1 MADLLILPGR
11 NTARPINLEIGE
23 GLAFIGFEIRRLS
36 AGQTLSPPADAR
48 NETCLVA
55 ISGTA
60 ELSLSGTAPE
70 PFGAR
75 PTPFAGLP
83 HAAYLPP
90 GGKWRL
96 RAETTVEIAICK
108 APASIGGG
116 TCQRIGPERLAVETR
131 GRSTNTR
138 YVTNILCEG
147 DGVAETLFVI
157 ELRTPGGH
165 SSSYPPHKHDTENL
179 PSETALEE
187 TYYSRFDPPQGF
199 AFQRIY
205 TDDRSIDE
213 ALVLRDGTLSLV
225 PRGYHPCAVCHGY
238 EMYQLCVMAGPRR
251 LWRFTND
258 PDHDW
263 LVDA

>member
-1 MADLLILPGR
+1 MAELLILPG
-11 NTARPINLEIGE
+11 NDPAMPINLGIGE
-23 GLAFIGFEIRRLS
+23 RLAFIGFEIRRLP
-36 AGQTLSPPADAR
+36 AGETLSPPADAR
-48 NETCLVA
+48 AETCLVA
-55 ISGTA
+55 
-60 ELSLSGTAPE
+60 LSGTGALSLDRADPE

-75 PTPFAGLP
+75 PSPFAGLP

-90 GGKWRL
+90 GGNWRL
-96 RAETTVEIAICK
+96 RAETAVELAVCK
-108 APASIGGG
+108 APASAGGP
-116 TCQRIGPERLAVETR
+116 CRRIGPERLSVETR
-131 GRSTNTR
+131 GRGTNTR
-138 YVTNILCEG
+138 YVTNILSEG

-165 SSSYPPHKHDTENL
+165 SSSYPPHKHDCDNL
-179 PSETALEE
+179 PSETVLEE

-238 EMYQLCVMAGPRR
+238 AMYQLCVMAGPRR

-263 LVDA
+263 LVSA